1 MSSFPKPNI
10 LTFRAGEDLS
20 AKQYTFVKLT
30 AEETVASQTTKGG
43 KSIGILMNAPIAGDF
58 AEVAMPG
65 GGAKLKTGA
74 NTDLMGTLIPN
85 TSGQGIPS
93 DAATQWVGAQGLA
106 AATSG
111 DIIPVNV
118 IGFESQA

>member
-1 MSSFPKPNI
+1 MASYPTPRI
-10 LTFRAGEDLS
+10 HTFTAGEDLS

-30 AEETVASQTTKGG
+30 DEKTVASQTTKGG
-43 KSIGILMNAPIAGDF
+43 RNIGILMNAPQSGEF

-65 GGAKLKTGA
+65 GGALLKSGA
-74 NTDLMGTLIPN
+74 NTALMDTLIAN
-85 TSGQGIPS
+85 TSGQGIAS
-93 DAATQWVGAQGLA
+93 DAAGQWVGAQGLD

-111 DIIPVNV
+111 DVIPVNV